1 MHDVFFLITIGILIV
16 LSAFFSASETAFS
29 SLNKIRIKNLAKNGN
44 KKAHRVLKISANY
57 DILLSTVLIGNNI
70 VNIALA
76 SLSTVLFVKYFG
88 EFGVTYSTIV
98 MTIVVLTFGEIT
110 PKSLAKENSDA
121 FAMLISPIL
130 NILIKIFTP
139 INIVFMN
146 WKKFLI
152 FMIKPKKKHGITDEE
167 LITIVEEAEKEG
179 VFNSHE
185 GKIIKSAIDF
195 NDVAAKDILTPRI
208 DIVAISIEND
218 INEIL
223 KILKDS
229 EYSRLPVYKNSLDDI
244 IGIINQKDFY
254 NYVVTG
260 AKPLTSIINPVT
272 FVPHTIKISQLLKL
286 LQRRKIH
293 IAIITDEYGGTMG
306 MVTLEDILE
315 ELVGEIWDEQDDV
328 VKEIEKISDKEYK
341 IYGRAN
347 LSKVYKELGINLEP
361 DFSTISGWVINLFG
375 KIPKVGENV
384 MYDKYKIFI
393 LKSDK
398 KKIIEIKITIEDK
411 TEIIE

>member
-1 MHDVFFLITIGILIV
+1 MHDVFFMITIAILV
-16 LSAFFSASETAFS
+16 ALSAFFSASETAFS

-44 KKAHRVLKISANY
+44 KKANMVLKISANY
-57 DILLSTVLIGNNI
+57 DVLLSTVLIGNNI

-88 EFGVTYSTIV
+88 EFGITYSTII

-110 PKSLAKENSDA
+110 PKSLAKENSTS

-130 NILIKIFTP
+130 NILIKIFAP
-139 INIVFMN
+139 LNLVFMN
-146 WKKFLI
+146 WRKFLTFI
-152 FMIKPKKKHGITDEE
+152 IKPKKKQGITDEE

-208 DIVAISIEND
+208 EIVAISIENNND
-218 INEIL
+218 EIK

-229 EYSRLPVYKNSLDDI
+229 EYSRLPVYKKSLDDI

-254 NYVVTG
+254 NYVITEN
-260 AKPLTSIINPVT
+260 KPLSSIINPVI

-286 LQRRKIH
+286 LQRKKSH

-315 ELVGEIWDEQDDV
+315 ELVGEIWDEQDNV
-328 VKEIEKISDKEYK
+328 VKDIEKISEKEYK
-341 IYGRAN
+341 ICGRGN
-347 LSKVYKELGINLEP
+347 LSKIYKELGINIEP
-361 DFSTISGWVINLFG
+361 DFSTVSGWVINMFG
-375 KIPKVGENV
+375 KIPKVGEYV
-384 MYDKYKIFI
+384 VYDKYKIFI

-398 KKIIEIKITIEDK
+398 KKIIEIKITIEDN
-411 TEIIE
+411 TEITE